1 MMRSLFSGVSAL
13 KNHQV
18 RMDVIGNNIANV
30 NTIGFKS
37 SRVTFRDI
45 LSQTLQAASS
55 PQGGRGGTNPMQ
67 IGLGMA
73 LGAIETDHTQG
84 SPEVTGRQTDMSI
97 EGNGFFI
104 LSDGPR
110 RFYTRAGLFGV
121 DRDGT
126 LISSVNGMKVMGW
139 PAVNGVIDT
148 NRDIGTLEIPM
159 GKTISPIPTTTV
171 KFGGNLDSRM
181 KGLWELSK
189 SEITVGGE
197 KFSVEITEGADFGEW
212 TLTITSQ
219 TDPAQTGSVT
229 LSYEDDGSGNLV
241 LKSDSQTLAV
251 GTPGVS
257 FDIEDV
263 VGTPTT
269 AGGLSIRETGTTGT
283 PLSTATL
290 QPPQVTQT
298 VDVFDSLG
306 NTHSVN
312 FVFTKIDVGNDT
324 STWKWEAKGGGE
336 ETSGEVTFDAKGN
349 LVSVSG
355 APLHFEPAGAN
366 PVEIMPDF
374 AAVVQNASEGT
385 LVFKSQDGYPQGT
398 LIDYSVDESGIII
411 GEYSNG
417 LTENLGQIATAVF
430 SNPVGLLRAG
440 DTTFV
445 VSANSGEPEVGQP
458 GRGANGKVTPGSLEM
473 SNVDLSQQFTDMI
486 ITQRGF
492 QANSRIITTSDEMLQ
507 ELVNLKR

>member
-13 KNHQV
+13 KNHQI

-37 SRVTFRDI
+37 SQVTFRDI

-55 PQGGRGGTNPMQ
+55 PQGGRGGVNPMQ

-97 EGNGFFI
+97 EGNGFFV
-104 LSDGPR
+104 LSDGSR

-121 DRDGT
+121 ERDGS
-126 LISSVNGMKVMGW
+126 LISSINGMKVMGW
-139 PAVNGVIDT
+139 KATGGIIDI
-148 NRDIGTLEIPM
+148 NRELEPLEIPM
-159 GKTISPIPTTTV
+159 GKTINPIATTTV
-171 KFGGNLDSRM
+171 KFGGNLDSRLN
-181 KGLWELSK
+181 GLWELDNSV
-189 SEITVGGE
+189 ITDT
-197 KFSVEITEGADFGEW
+197 SDARYDVEITEEDEFGKW
-212 TLTITSQ
+212 KLAITSQ
-219 TDPAQTGSVT
+219 MDPTVSDSFELSYVAGQLEAQLLTGPGTTTFNIIANGEQTKIGSVT
-229 LSYEDDGSGNLV
+229 IEESGKTDPV
-241 LKSDSQTLAV
+241 A
-251 GTPGVS
+251 
-257 FDIEDV
+257 
-263 VGTPTT
+263 
-269 AGGLSIRETGTTGT
+269 
-283 PLSTATL
+283 TATL
-290 QPPQVTQT
+290 RPPQITQT

-312 FVFTKIDVGNDT
+312 FIFTKTRVTDDT
-324 STWKWEAKGGGE
+324 STWQWEAIGAAGTDGE
-336 ETSGEVTFDAKGN
+336 GTVTFDARGN
-349 LVSVSG
+349 MVSVSG
-355 APLHFEPAGAN
+355 DPLQFHPEGAN
-366 PVEIMPDF
+366 PVQIMPDL
-374 AAVVQNASEGT
+374 AAVVQNAAEGT

-398 LIDYSVDESGIII
+398 LIGYSVDESGTII

-417 LTENLGQIATAVF
+417 LTEALGQVATAVF
-430 SNPVGLLRAG
+430 SNPGGLLRAG

-445 VSANSGEPEVGQP
+445 MSANSGEPEVGQP
-458 GRGANGKVTPGSLEM
+458 GRGANGKLTPGSLEM
-473 SNVDLSQQFTDMI
+473 SNVDLSREFTDMI